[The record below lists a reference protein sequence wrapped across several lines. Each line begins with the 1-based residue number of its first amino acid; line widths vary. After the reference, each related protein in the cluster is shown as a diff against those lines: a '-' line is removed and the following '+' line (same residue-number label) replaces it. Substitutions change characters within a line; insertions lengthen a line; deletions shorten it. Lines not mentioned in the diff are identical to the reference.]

1 MRIAWL
7 MLLAVPAL
15 FAGDDTEALA
25 RHLRGSAE
33 AFEKSTASL
42 SEAQWTFKAAPDRW
56 SIAECAEH
64 IAATEDALRGLIEK
78 NILSKPPKEG
88 DIVPDRAQDE
98 KVLKFITSREGKA
111 KAPEMLQP
119 KHIYPTRDATLA
131 HFTENRVSTMKI
143 AGRDDLRRYSMK
155 NQLLGDMDAHQW
167 MLYLSG
173 HTLRHVAQIEEV
185 KASAG
190 YPK

>member
-1 MRIAWL
+1 MKLL
-7 MLLAVPAL
+7 MATWVMSACLM
-15 FAGDDTEALA
+15 AGDDEKALQE
-25 RHLRGSAE
+25 HLRKSAD
-33 AFEKSTASL
+33 AFEKAVAGLNES
-42 SEAQWTFKAAPDRW
+42 QWTFKAAPDRW

-78 NILSKPPKEG
+78 GVLSKPPKPEG
-88 DIVPDRAQDE
+88 TAGDAAQDA

-119 KHIYPTRDATLA
+119 KNSFGSLQGTIA
-131 HFTENRVSTMKI
+131 HFRESRAKSLKLAERN
-143 AGRDDLRRYSMK
+143 DLRRYSMP
-155 NQLLGDMDAHQW
+155 NQLLGEMDAHQW

-173 HTLRHVAQIEEV
+173 HVLRHVAQMEEV

>member
-1 MRIAWL
+1 MRTAWL
-7 MLLAVPAL
+7 MLLAAPVL
-15 FAGDDTEALA
+15 FSGDDTAALA
-25 RHLRGSAE
+25 QHLRGSAE
-33 AFEKSTASL
+33 AFEKSIAGLT
-42 SEAQWTFKAAPDRW
+42 EAQWTFKPAPDRW

-78 NILSKPPKEG
+78 NVLSKPPKEG
-88 DIVPDRAQDE
+88 GIVPDRAQDE

-119 KHIYPTRDATLA
+119 KHVYPTRDATLA
-131 HFTENRVSTMKI
+131 HFTESRVLTMKM
-143 AGRDDLRRYSMK
+143 AGREDLRRYSMK

>member
-1 MRIAWL
+1 MRTLAIA
-7 MLLAVPAL
+7 LLLSVDSMAS
-15 FAGDDTEALA
+15 DDTKALQD
-25 RHLRGSAE
+25 HLQRSSE
-33 AFEKSTASL
+33 AFEKAVAGLT
-42 SEAQWTFKAAPDRW
+42 EAQWTLKPAPDRW

-78 NILSKPPKEG
+78 GVLTKPPKPEG
-88 DIVPDRAQDE
+88 TVGDAGQDA

-119 KHIYPTRDATLA
+119 KNSFGSLQGAVA
-131 HFTENRVSTMKI
+131 HFRESRAKSVKLTERN
-143 AGRDDLRRYSMK
+143 DLRRYSMP
-155 NQLLGDMDAHQW
+155 NQLLGEMDAHQW

-173 HTLRHVAQIEEV
+173 HVLRHVAQMEEV

-190 YPK
+190 YPR

>member
-1 MRIAWL
+1 MREAAI
-7 MLLAVPAL
+7 LLILLPL
-15 FAGDDTEALA
+15 LKAGDDSAALKE
-25 RHLRGSAE
+25 HLLTSAA
-33 AFEKSTASL
+33 AFEKSLAGL
-42 SEAQWTFKAAPDRW
+42 SEAQWNFKPAPDRW

-64 IAATEDALRGLIEK
+64 SAATEDALRGLIEK
-78 NILSKPPKEG
+78 NVLSKPAKEG
-88 DIVPDRAQDE
+88 DLVPDRTQDE

-119 KHIYPTRDATLA
+119 KHVYPTRDANLA
-131 HFTENRVSTMKI
+131 HFRESRELTMKL
-143 AGRDDLRRYSMK
+143 AGREDLRRYSMK